1 MFIGSFSTFLLWM
14 NRNSYEQLSSVWVLL
29 FCLTVKLF
37 ARFFPFFSLFQ
48 FLISPSKYRRR
59 WMCVWSCVWKQKE
72 MCNLVRFK
80 RVLSSPLSMPFI
92 GHHWSAIHFD
102 TTLWNYHITTRKCSM
117 FESHGIAHLKWVAVV
132 NRHTEIPF
140 NDFDSFWLCWAAFFT
155 CIIFMEKFLVYM
167 CLETLLPL
175 IVLEYT
181 HARGFL
187 CVSVCMCRSDCSAP
201 VRTIIRSDQSY
212 CKAVQCNC
220 EFECECA
227 QFYLRLSFERSPAG
241 LSMYWSVCTMCVMW
255 KRQNSTLTVTVE
267 QQQRQHHHQ
276 KRKKERAKL

>member
-1 MFIGSFSTFLLWM
+1 
-14 NRNSYEQLSSVWVLL
+14 
-29 FCLTVKLF
+29 
-37 ARFFPFFSLFQ
+37 
-48 FLISPSKYRRR
+48 
-59 WMCVWSCVWKQKE
+59 MCVWSCVWKQKE

-181 HARGFL
+181 HARVFCVCQCVCVGATVALPCVQLSDPTSHIVRL
-187 CVSVCMCRSDCSAP
+187 CNVIVSLNVSVLNS
-201 VRTIIRSDQSY
+201 I
-212 CKAVQCNC
+212 
-220 EFECECA
+220 
-227 QFYLRLSFERSPAG
+227 
-241 LSMYWSVCTMCVMW
+241 SVCLLNARLLVSPCIGPCVLCE
-255 KRQNSTLTVTVE
+255 KGRTAHSQ
-267 QQQRQHHHQ
+267 
-276 KRKKERAKL
+276 

>member
-1 MFIGSFSTFLLWM
+1 MCDRACENKKKCVIWFVLRESFRVHSQCHSSATTEVQSILTQPCGITISPPENVPCSSPTESPIWNEL
-14 NRNSYEQLSSVWVLL
+14 LSSTDTPKSHSMISIVFGCAELHFLHALYLWKNFLYICAL
-29 FCLTVKLF
+29 KRCYRSLYSNIHTHG
-37 ARFFPFFSLFQ
+37 FFV
-48 FLISPSKYRRR
+48 
-59 WMCVWSCVWKQKE
+59 C
-72 MCNLVRFK
+72 
-80 RVLSSPLSMPFI
+80 
-92 GHHWSAIHFD
+92 G
-102 TTLWNYHITTRKCSM
+102 
-117 FESHGIAHLKWVAVV
+117 
-132 NRHTEIPF
+132 
-140 NDFDSFWLCWAAFFT
+140 
-155 CIIFMEKFLVYM
+155 
-167 CLETLLPL
+167 
-175 IVLEYT
+175 
-181 HARGFL
+181 
-187 CVSVCMCRSDCSAP
+187 SVCMCRSDCSAP